1 MQVTRPPVSGITPI
15 TKLLWLPVDLD
26 TPRQEHAGLLDQQI
40 THEIIYNPVL
50 KTYLE
55 ACVRKLFLILFV
67 VLIANILLTACA
79 SSNTDA
85 PAKAVEDYW
94 NVIVEKDAERLP
106 TLVCGAWEEDALTA
120 LDALQAVAAR
130 LEDLSCSQTGT
141 DSNTA
146 LVNCTGK
153 MILTYD
159 TEDQEI
165 DLSLSTYEVVEE
177 GGDWL
182 VCGTR

>member
-1 MQVTRPPVSGITPI
+1 
-15 TKLLWLPVDLD
+15 
-26 TPRQEHAGLLDQQI
+26 
-40 THEIIYNPVL
+40 
-50 KTYLE
+50 
-55 ACVRKLFLILFV
+55 VRKFVASVFLILISI
-67 VLIANILLTACA
+67 LIVSC
-79 SSNTDA
+79 SSNSDA

-94 NVIVEKDAERLP
+94 SVIAAKDAERLP
-106 TLVCGAWEEDALTA
+106 TLVCGDWEDDAITV
-120 LDALQAVAAR
+120 LDSLQAVTAR
-130 LEDLSCSQTGT
+130 LEAVSCSQAGT
-141 DSNTA
+141 DGDTA

-165 DLSLSTYEVVEE
+165 DLSVFTYEVVEE

>member
-1 MQVTRPPVSGITPI
+1 M
-15 TKLLWLPVDLD
+15 
-26 TPRQEHAGLLDQQI
+26 
-40 THEIIYNPVL
+40 
-50 KTYLE
+50 
-55 ACVRKLFLILFV
+55 RKLSVLALLILTSIF
-67 VLIANILLTACA
+67 IASCT
-79 SSNTDA
+79 SNSDA

-94 NVIVEKDAERLP
+94 NVIVAKDAERLP
-106 TLVCGAWEEDALTA
+106 TLVCGDWEDDALTV
-120 LDALQAVAAR
+120 LDSLQAVSAR
-130 LEDLSCSQTGT
+130 LEEVSCSQTGT
-141 DSNTA
+141 DGDTA

-165 DLSLSTYEVVEE
+165 DLSVFTYEVVDE

>member
-1 MQVTRPPVSGITPI
+1 M
-15 TKLLWLPVDLD
+15 
-26 TPRQEHAGLLDQQI
+26 
-40 THEIIYNPVL
+40 
-50 KTYLE
+50 
-55 ACVRKLFLILFV
+55 RKLFSILFV
-67 VLIANILLTACA
+67 VSFATFLLTACA

-94 NVIVEKDAERLP
+94 NVIAAKDADRLP

-120 LDALQAVAAR
+120 LDALQAVSAR
-130 LEDLSCSQTGT
+130 LEDLSCNQTGT
-141 DSNTA
+141 DGATA

-165 DLSLSTYEVVEE
+165 DLSVSTYEVVEE